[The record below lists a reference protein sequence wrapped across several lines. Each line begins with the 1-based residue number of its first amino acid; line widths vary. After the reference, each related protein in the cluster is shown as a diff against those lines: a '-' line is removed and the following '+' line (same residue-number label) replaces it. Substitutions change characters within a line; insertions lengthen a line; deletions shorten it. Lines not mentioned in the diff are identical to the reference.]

1 MKKYIKILLKSK
13 LFFAFSEERAEKIIE
28 TLSPNIKHYKKNEYI
43 FNTGDKITCMGVM
56 LDGSAN
62 IIKEDF
68 WGNST
73 ILSNLSAEQIF
84 GEAFACSDSQKIG
97 VSVLATADSTI
108 MFFDIKSIINSE
120 LNKNLISVLAQ
131 KNVMLNRK
139 IEYIANRKLRDKI
152 LSYLSDVSKAKGTSE
167 FDIPFNR
174 QGLADFLVADRSA
187 LSNELCKLRDEG
199 ILQFNKNHFKLL

>member
-1 MKKYIKILLKSK
+1 MKKYLKILLKSR
-13 LFFAFSEERAEKIIE
+13 LFLGFDELKTEKILNE
-28 TLSPNIKHYKKNEYI
+28 LSPVIKKYKKNEYI
-43 FNTGDKITCMGVM
+43 FNTGDKITCMGII

-62 IIKEDF
+62 IIKEDY

-73 ILSNLSAEQIF
+73 ILSNLSNGQIF

-97 VSVLATADSTI
+97 VSVLTTTDSTI
-108 MFFDIKSIINSE
+108 MFIDIKSIINSE

-139 IEYIANRKLRDKI
+139 IEYISNRKLRDKI
-152 LSYLSDVSKAKGTSE
+152 LSYLSDFSKTTGKSE

-174 QGLADFLVADRSA
+174 QDLADFLAADRSA

-199 ILQFNKNHFKLL
+199 ILKFNKNHFKLL